1 MVYLSRLGKPLRIY
15 LSFYSYIF
23 PIKLLYSCGVLKLPA
38 WGNPMGDSMMAH
50 SPKND
55 NTANFLTEVLYGSKQ
70 NNIFGQLL
78 YDIYD
83 DN

>member
-1 MVYLSRLGKPLRIY
+1 
-15 LSFYSYIF
+15 
-23 PIKLLYSCGVLKLPA
+23 
-38 WGNPMGDSMMAH
+38 MGDSMMAH

-55 NTANFLTEVLYGSKQ
+55 SNANFLTEVLYGSKQ